1 MPFLSSTGYSKIWYA
16 FFSLLEFKIIIEIQN
31 SEDNKFKSANSPGP
45 SVSPKA

>member
-16 FFSLLEFKIIIEIQN
+16 FFSLLEFEIEIQN
-31 SEDNKFKSANSPGP
+31 SEDNKFKSTNSPGP